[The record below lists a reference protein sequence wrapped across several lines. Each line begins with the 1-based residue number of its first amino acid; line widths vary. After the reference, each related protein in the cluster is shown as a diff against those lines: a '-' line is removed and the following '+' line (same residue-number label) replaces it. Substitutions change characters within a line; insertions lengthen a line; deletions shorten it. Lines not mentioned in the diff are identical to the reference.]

1 MAASRVISP
10 RSFFLPQTQTS
21 PKRTYVIE
29 LGKLRKGI
37 AMLTARQLL
46 LRLLGL
52 TLSLLALTPA
62 ASAQSL
68 TWVGDFSNMTV
79 GTVRPIYAVGV
90 GSWNFPDGIDVA
102 DFPSVNGGAY
112 WATSDG
118 LGFSLSPSGP
128 FLPQLDNVSLPL
140 DYWGN
145 GTTQTIYMKALT
157 PTSAVQVG
165 GCGSTVTCG
174 VTTFFSISGTQPPP
188 PNPNPAPTV
197 GAIAVGD
204 VVAYWLVTPSPV
216 AAEFRNSTIRF
227 TITPNSQLGAAK
239 SSTSSTW
246 GAAIGVDMTFDAAG
260 NGRTP
265 NFYLKG
271 RLKSSGTTSISASSD
286 NHFAVASQTIPMS
299 VSNITFF
306 EWVPYSNAYPLDAN
320 PNSGGGLR
328 LFADKNSP
336 YETDNAQP
344 WRLAGLKVRISPA
357 VAGMNVRLKIF
368 DVDDPS
374 SDNAVDPNG
383 SSGNDNRAGTV
394 GMTAN
399 LITNANGEA
408 VLYYTISSQPGDNY
422 RAAAVLSS
430 LPITSGTVAR
440 QLLDSV
446 TIDGIGFSSSS
457 GDVQYATSTNSSPA
471 TLVGSPML
479 TVWRRL
485 HIERDSMGIVTNN
498 RVSGSFYR
506 VQDYGEI
513 SGLWAFDLEAGS
525 TPLTP
530 NRFAGGHLVFQETST
545 STPRIFTVVSNSSTQ
560 VRVNKGKGSPFDIN
574 FSVDT
579 FKLYDD
585 DDFNRSNP
593 AGSGWSASAAGDEGE
608 QIPQPDVSFM
618 QDSDELTLN
627 IFTRAYI
634 RPKYD
639 LAGENAHLPFVR
651 NTAGDATRFDN
662 IAHVNDPDFWVVYLL
677 NAYQSYEEDD
687 NDPNN
692 GEFETIA
699 DLIQGASSALVFF
712 VETRTDL
719 ENEFMAAG
727 NPIPAHLAELGY
739 VAHYTARLFGAEVG
753 DGGIMGD
760 NTGYC
765 TGSCLSFT
773 GVSLNKM
780 RSALHP

>member
-1 MAASRVISP
+1 
-10 RSFFLPQTQTS
+10 
-21 PKRTYVIE
+21 
-29 LGKLRKGI
+29 
-37 AMLTARQLL
+37 MLTSRQLL

-52 TLSLLALTPA
+52 TIGLFLA
-62 ASAQSL
+62 ASTAGAQTL

-79 GTVRPIYAVGV
+79 GAVRPIHAVGV
-90 GSWNFPDGIDVA
+90 GSWNFPDAITVG
-102 DFPSVNGGAY
+102 DFTTGYGGGG
-112 WATSDG
+112 WEVSDG
-118 LGFSLSPSGP
+118 LGFSLNATGP
-128 FLPQLDNVSLPL
+128 FSPILYNVPLPL

-157 PTSAVQVG
+157 PTTAVQVG

-174 VTTFFSISGTQPPP
+174 VTTFFSISGTKPPP

-197 GAIAVGD
+197 KAIAVGD

-216 AAEFRNSTIRF
+216 APEFRNSTIRF

-239 SSTSSTW
+239 SSTSTTW

-286 NHFAVASQTIPMS
+286 NHFAVASQTILMS
-299 VSNITFF
+299 VSNITSF
-306 EWVPYSNAYPLDAN
+306 EWVPYSSAYPLDAN

-328 LFADKNSP
+328 IFADKNSP
-336 YETDNAQP
+336 YESDSTQP
-344 WRLAGLKVRISPA
+344 WRMAGLKVRISPA

-374 SDNAVDPNG
+374 SDSAVDPNG

-408 VLYYTISSQPGDNY
+408 VLYYTVSAQPGDNY

-430 LPITSGTVAR
+430 LPINSGTVAR

-446 TIDGIGFSSSS
+446 TIDGIGFSSSN
-457 GDVQYATSTNSSPA
+457 GGVQYATTTNSAPH

-485 HIERDSMGIVTNN
+485 HIERDSMDVVTNN
-498 RVSGSFYR
+498 HVSGSFYR
-506 VQDYGEI
+506 VQDYSSI
-513 SGLWAFDLEAGS
+513 SGTWAFDLDAGS

-530 NRFAGGHLVFQETST
+530 NRFAGGHLIFLETPT
-545 STPRIFTVVSNSSTQ
+545 STPRIFSVVSNSSTQ
-560 VRVNKGKGSPFDIN
+560 VRVKRGKGSPFDLT
-574 FSVDT
+574 FSADK

-593 AGSGWSASAAGDEGE
+593 DGSSWSVSEAGDEGE

-618 QDSDELTLN
+618 QDSDELTQN

-639 LAGENAHLPFVR
+639 LAGENSRLAFVR
-651 NTAGDATRFDN
+651 NTTGDATHFDN
-662 IAHVNDPDFWVVYLL
+662 IAHVEDPDFWVVYLL
-677 NAYQSYEEDD
+677 NAYQPDEEDD
-687 NDPNN
+687 NDPND
-692 GEFETIA
+692 GEFVTVA
-699 DLIQGASSALVFF
+699 DLMPGASSALVFF

-719 ENEFMAAG
+719 ENEFLAAG
-727 NPIPAHLAELGY
+727 NPIPAHLAELGH
-739 VAHYTARLFGAEVG
+739 VVHYTARLFGAEVG

-765 TGSCLSFT
+765 TGGCLSFT
-773 GVSLNKM
+773 GVSLNKI